1 MATRWYRSPELLVKE
16 LLYES
21 SVDIWAVGCLLPEM
35 LSGDALFP
43 GESDIDQLH
52 LIISVRGY
60 LPKHLVETFYKTP
73 EFYSRRLPEPKH
85 VPIERHCPI
94 LAGGLWAAK
103 EFIEKCLTMD
113 PDYRPGCAELLQTD
127 YFNDEEFI
135 KRKSILQ
142 EKITRFNQPYKAKSS
157 KSIEKSSSTSKLTH
171 GRSILNGRNPY
182 QMKNYE
188 YKEKNEVKSMPE
200 IQKHN
205 KSLHMMKQIKQKSNC
220 TKLPKL

>member
-1 MATRWYRSPELLVKE
+1 MPYSRVNQVSLYGVICFFIKLILL
-16 LLYES
+16 
-21 SVDIWAVGCLLPEM
+21 
-35 LSGDALFP
+35 
-43 GESDIDQLH
+43 DIDQLH

-142 EKITRFNQPYKAKSS
+142 
-157 KSIEKSSSTSKLTH
+157 
-171 GRSILNGRNPY
+171 G
-182 QMKNYE
+182 
-188 YKEKNEVKSMPE
+188 
-200 IQKHN
+200 
-205 KSLHMMKQIKQKSNC
+205 
-220 TKLPKL
+220 

>member
-1 MATRWYRSPELLVKE
+1 M
-16 LLYES
+16 
-21 SVDIWAVGCLLPEM
+21 
-35 LSGDALFP
+35 
-43 GESDIDQLH
+43 H

-94 LAGGLWAAK
+94 LVGLWAAK

-142 EKITRFNQPYKAKSS
+142 GRKVPCITATP
-157 KSIEKSSSTSKLTH
+157 
-171 GRSILNGRNPY
+171 
-182 QMKNYE
+182 
-188 YKEKNEVKSMPE
+188 
-200 IQKHN
+200 
-205 KSLHMMKQIKQKSNC
+205 
-220 TKLPKL
+220 

>member
-1 MATRWYRSPELLVKE
+1 M
-16 LLYES
+16 
-21 SVDIWAVGCLLPEM
+21 
-35 LSGDALFP
+35 
-43 GESDIDQLH
+43 H

-85 VPIERHCPI
+85 VLIERHCPI
-94 LAGGLWAAK
+94 LVGLWAAK

-142 EKITRFNQPYKAKSS
+142 
-157 KSIEKSSSTSKLTH
+157 
-171 GRSILNGRNPY
+171 GR
-182 QMKNYE
+182 E
-188 YKEKNEVKSMPE
+188 
-200 IQKHN
+200 
-205 KSLHMMKQIKQKSNC
+205 
-220 TKLPKL
+220 LPCKTAAQ

>member
-1 MATRWYRSPELLVKE
+1 MKSYFELL
-16 LLYES
+16 
-21 SVDIWAVGCLLPEM
+21 
-35 LSGDALFP
+35 
-43 GESDIDQLH
+43 DIDQLH

-94 LAGGLWAAK
+94 LADRALWAAK

-142 EKITRFNQPYKAKSS
+142 GSKI
-157 KSIEKSSSTSKLTH
+157 
-171 GRSILNGRNPY
+171 NG
-182 QMKNYE
+182 
-188 YKEKNEVKSMPE
+188 
-200 IQKHN
+200 
-205 KSLHMMKQIKQKSNC
+205 
-220 TKLPKL
+220 